1 MEKTKKS
8 WKFFSWSTLG
18 VVLVS
23 CVLNA
28 IIWVGFHGFPLVGI
42 PEKEEVESVTI
53 FYGEEKERNIA
64 ESEDIDLL
72 VKACNL
78 LNYQLWG
85 EKKGDP
91 ELTVVYHLKNGEDV
105 KVEANGTTVWWRGK
119 AYAIKEKDTFV
130 NILQGLFFDRE
141 RQ

>member
-1 MEKTKKS
+1 M
-8 WKFFSWSTLG
+8 
-18 VVLVS
+18 
-23 CVLNA
+23 
-28 IIWVGFHGFPLVGI
+28 
-42 PEKEEVESVTI
+42 ESVTI